1 VSWKNITITHHDG
14 VSVLALQRSVSNALN
29 LELVRELSLVLD
41 ETARDD
47 AVCGIVLTS
56 TNDKFLSIGFDIP
69 ELYPLTPDEFRVF
82 YQEFNRLCITLF
94 SYPKPVIAA
103 ITGHAVAGGCILV
116 LCCDYRYIAEGNK
129 KMGLNEIKLGVPIP
143 YPADRILRELVGF
156 RTYRDVVDTGDFFLP
171 EQLIAM
177 GLVDRIVS
185 PDTVR
190 LRACERILAFG
201 EQAVQAFPG
210 IKQNRVEPVL
220 SEIRS
225 SLRSREEAFLR
236 CWYSDPTRRKLQQA
250 MAKF

>member
-1 VSWKNITITHHDG
+1 MSWKNIAITHHDG
-14 VSVLALQRSVSNALN
+14 VSVLALQRNVTNALN
-29 LELVRELSLVLD
+29 LTLVRELSLVLD

-56 TNDKFLSIGFDIP
+56 ANDKFLSIGFDIP
-69 ELYPLTPDEFRVF
+69 ELYPLKPDEFRVF

-143 YPADRILRELVGF
+143 YPADCMLRELVGF

-177 GLVDRIVS
+177 GLVDRVFS

-190 LRACERILAFG
+190 VRAREGILALG
-201 EQAVQAFPG
+201 EHAVRAFPE
-210 IKQNRVEPVL
+210 IKQNRVEPVI
-220 SEIRS
+220 SNIRS
-225 SLRSREEAFLR
+225 SLRSKEDPFLR
-236 CWYSDPTRRKLQQA
+236 CWYAEPTRQKLQQA
-250 MAKF
+250 LAKF